1 MVLVSTQK
9 LEFCFILVSPKIT
22 YIAPLKTLDIDHRDL
37 KKTLGLDFTELV
49 TLSKKP
55 DTSRI
60 TGALNCHAITLDQ
73 WLWLRQKIIIQ
84 LMKFT
89 WYSFYWMGK
98 KCFTYRTNWGYGSV
112 VKKSTQ
118 NQSNEPSKNVTENFV
133 TRECA
138 SNYFISMWQEK
149 ITFKLCCQ

>member
-9 LEFCFILVSPKIT
+9 LEFWFILVSPQIT

-98 KCFTYRTNWGYGSV
+98 KMLYIPYELRIWFCCQKINTESIKWAKQERYWKFC
-112 VKKSTQ
+112 
-118 NQSNEPSKNVTENFV
+118 NQGMCKQLFYLNV
-133 TRECA
+133 TRE
-138 SNYFISMWQEK
+138 NYI
-149 ITFKLCCQ
+149 